1 VSASFAT
8 IAPETFRA
16 FVAIELP
23 RELKRKCGELRARL
37 EPLLGR
43 GSLRWVNIEQIH
55 LTLSFLGEVQAAQT
69 NDLAE
74 ALRQTVAGTGAIPL
88 RVVDLG
94 FFPDARR
101 PRVVWL
107 GVAGDLE
114 RLHAM
119 QARVEAAVRR
129 FSPESADKKFTA
141 HITIGRVMRLSRA
154 DADALHRAADGMRG
168 ETMGEWNVENIHL
181 FKSVLGPSGAKHE
194 IVSSAPI

>member
-1 VSASFAT
+1 VTASST
-8 IAPETFRA
+8 TLTPETFRA

-23 RELKRKCGELRARL
+23 RELKRKCGELRAQL
-37 EPLLGR
+37 ETLLGR
-43 GSLRWVNIEQIH
+43 GSLRWVNVEQIH
-55 LTLSFLGEVQAAQT
+55 LTLSFLGEVQTAQT
-69 NDLAE
+69 NELSE
-74 ALRQTVAGTGAIPL
+74 ALRQAVVGTGAIAL
-88 RVVDLG
+88 RVAGLG

-129 FSPESADKKFTA
+129 FSAESADKEFAA

-154 DADALHRAADGMRG
+154 DAEVLHRAADGMRG
-168 ETMGEWNVENIHL
+168 ETMGEWNVENVHL